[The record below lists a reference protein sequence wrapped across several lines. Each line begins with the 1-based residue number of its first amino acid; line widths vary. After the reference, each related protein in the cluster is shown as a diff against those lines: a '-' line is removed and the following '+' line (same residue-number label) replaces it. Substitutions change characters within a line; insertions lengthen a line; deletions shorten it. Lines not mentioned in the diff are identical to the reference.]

1 MPPRMTVERTESRT
15 STVPG
20 AHQPH
25 EHLPRLL
32 DYVAKWA
39 TAEVLR
45 GLLSFP
51 ELHSALAGGVTE
63 DELCDIGTASN
74 RQFRSLLQALEV
86 EGIAAEA
93 SGVWSLTEFGSA
105 ATGTLIGW
113 FDIFLSG
120 YGEYFRNARALWAG
134 EPDPRWRDM
143 RSVGTSSVNIS
154 RHGALPLVAR
164 LIDRYQADASLV
176 VDVGCA
182 DATYLVE
189 LCSSCPGLTGI
200 GVEPAEQLRTDAQD
214 LIARSGLGHRITLV
228 DSIASLTSQ
237 EIHPDFFV
245 FGFSLHELVEQTGRA
260 AVIELLREIAR
271 EHPAARLLVAEADY
285 SARSDVEAM
294 THDPHLRGYYNYYYM
309 LHDFTDQILLTRPE
323 WRDLFD
329 EAGLTII
336 EERAIDPEYDPTGME
351 IVFVLARGLE
361 SGVAPNV
368 WRGKP

>member
-1 MPPRMTVERTESRT
+1 MSSARE
-15 STVPG
+15 
-20 AHQPH
+20 PH

-32 DYVAKWA
+32 DYVSKWA

-45 GLLSFP
+45 GLLSCP
-51 ELHSALAGGVTE
+51 ELHSALVDGVTE
-63 DELCDIGTASN
+63 AELCDLGTASN

-86 EGIAAEA
+86 EGIVAES
-93 SGVWSLTEFGSA
+93 SGVWSLTEFGGA
-105 ATGTLIGW
+105 ATGALTGW
-113 FDIFLSG
+113 FEIFLSG

-134 EPDPRWRDM
+134 QPDPQWRDM

-164 LIDRYQADASLV
+164 LIEQYNADAGLV

-200 GVEPAEQLRTDAQD
+200 GVEPAEQLRTEAQA
-214 LIARSGLGHRITLV
+214 LIARSELEHRISLV
-228 DSIASLTSQ
+228 DSIASLTFHQ
-237 EIHPDFFV
+237 VHPDFFV
-245 FGFSLHELVEQTGRA
+245 FGFSLHELVEQTGRT
-260 AVIELLREIAR
+260 AVIELLREIGR
-271 EHPAARLLVAEADY
+271 GHPAARLLVVEADY
-285 SARSDVEAM
+285 SQRSEVEAM
-294 THDPHLRGYYNYYYM
+294 KHDAHLRGYYNYYYM
-309 LHDFTDQILLTRPE
+309 LHDFTDQVLLTRPQ

-351 IVFVLARGLE
+351 IVFVLAQASEFGAASNAW
-361 SGVAPNV
+361 SGQP
-368 WRGKP
+368 